1 MGKGDLT
8 LMRYLHI
15 VPYQNLINWS
25 VAHVLG
31 NDLGFTNRYPF
42 VSIGVLLKPSRNVVI
57 IKDNVEYKQVTVK
70 TNGGGAVLRG
80 IKLGKDIGT
89 KKQYRVTEGQFIMS
103 KIDARNGA
111 FGIVSGDLNG
121 AVVTGDFPV
130 YDVEKE
136 KLNPSYLQLLSCT
149 KPFIKYAQSCSR
161 GTTNRQ
167 RIDVN
172 HFLDLQ
178 IPLPS
183 LEEQNTIVTAYKNSI
198 SLAEQYE
205 QQVANNGG
213 KIKQY
218 INTQLGIEQFT
229 LHKLEHGNVLQFI
242 RYKETLLRWDIWNGD
257 NVISSKYEVVR
268 LRKLIQQ
275 INTGTIPPTNKPEYF
290 GGDIKFYTPS
300 DIDGDMYLGKS
311 ERTLTQ
317 KAIVDKK
324 ARIFYKGDLLF
335 VGIGSTVG
343 KVGIVSD
350 DIASSNQQITGLTLD
365 RHSILPE
372 FAFIYMNANKD
383 ITTAEQSKTTLPI
396 VNQEKIKNIQIPL
409 PPLNIQNEIV
419 SYVKGQKDLM
429 VQLKQR
435 AQDARKKAIIDFE
448 TKLFV

>member
-1 MGKGDLT
+1 MGKGNLT
-8 LMRYLHI
+8 TMRYLHM
-15 VPYQNLINWS
+15 VLYQNLPNWS
-25 VAHVLG
+25 VAHILG

-42 VSIGVLLKPSRNVVI
+42 VSIGVLLKPSRNIVI
-57 IKDNVEYKQVTVK
+57 IKDNVEYKQVTLK

-80 IKLGKDIGT
+80 TKLGKDIGT
-89 KKQYRVTEGQFIMS
+89 KKQYCVSEGQFIMS

-130 YDVEKE
+130 FDVVNE
-136 KLNPSYLQLLSCT
+136 KLNPSYLQLLSST
-149 KPFIKYAQSCSR
+149 KPFIRFAQSCSR

-172 HFLDLQ
+172 QFLDLR

-183 LEEQNTIVTAYKNSI
+183 LEEQNAIVAAYKNSI

-205 QQVANNGG
+205 QRVANNG
-213 KIKQY
+213 KEIQQY
-218 INTQLGIEQFT
+218 INTQLGIEHFT
-229 LHKLEHGNVLQFI
+229 SHKIGQGNILQFI
-242 RYKETLLRWDIWNGD
+242 RYKETLLRWGIWIGN
-257 NVISSKYEVVR
+257 NNISSKYEVVR
-268 LRKLIQQ
+268 LQELIQQ
-275 INTGTIPPTNKPEYF
+275 ISTGTTPPTNKPEYF

-311 ERTLTQ
+311 ERSLTK
-317 KAIVDKK
+317 KAIVDRK
-324 ARIFYKGDLLF
+324 ARIFHKGDLLF

-396 VNQEKIKNIQIPL
+396 VNQEKIKKIQIPL
-409 PPLNIQNEIV
+409 PPLDIQNEIV

-448 TKLFV
+448 TKIFV